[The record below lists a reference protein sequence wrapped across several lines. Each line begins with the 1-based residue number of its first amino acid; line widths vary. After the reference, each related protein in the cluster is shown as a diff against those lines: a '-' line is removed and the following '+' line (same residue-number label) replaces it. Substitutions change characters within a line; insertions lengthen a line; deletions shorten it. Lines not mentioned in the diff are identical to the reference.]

1 VIVAMEF
8 KVGEREFARHALNQ
22 AWDYALDLKN
32 FHLGSHHAP
41 IVPMLVATEEE
52 GNQFGKET
60 RAIKRLLK
68 ELNET
73 PKKMQI
79 NEGSKLK
86 KPAN

>member
-1 VIVAMEF
+1 
-8 KVGEREFARHALNQ
+8 
-22 AWDYALDLKN
+22 
-32 FHLGSHHAP
+32 
-41 IVPMLVATEEE
+41 MLVATEEE